1 MKETGKNFKINSIE
15 FSFQH
20 GYFDTGLLKEPL
32 QMKISDLSIK
42 NPVFSWMLMFG
53 LMIFGLISFSR
64 MGVSQLPDV
73 DFPTVTV
80 NVTLVGAAPEVME
93 TQVVDPIES
102 ALMGV
107 EGVRM
112 ISSNSKTGAASVTVE
127 FSLERNID
135 VALQDVQSKVA
146 SAQKLLPRDVD
157 PPTISKTNPD
167 DQPIMWLALTYDKG
181 DLGYLMRYARDYL
194 KDRFTTVDGVGDIFF
209 GGYTDPVLRVSVDPK
224 KLPQYNISVN
234 DVIDAI
240 KNEHSELPGGY
251 IETDKNNYNVRTMGE
266 AVSLEEFKNI
276 VISKRA
282 GQVIQD
288 PTNMVKIRQV
298 ADVSMTLDDITRI
311 SRFNG
316 IPALGLGIRKQRGTN
331 AVAVAR
337 AVKEKIKEIKQ
348 QLPPGMDVAVNFDS
362 TQFIENSVHE
372 LNLHLVMAVILTSL
386 VCWMFLGSW
395 SATFN
400 VLLSIPMSLLGAF
413 IGLYFLGYTL
423 NTFTLLG
430 LTLAIG
436 IVVDDAIMV
445 LENIFRYNEE
455 GHGQIESAIL
465 GSREIAFAAMAATAA
480 VIAIF
485 LPVAFMKG
493 VIGKFF
499 MQFGVTISL
508 AVFLSLVESLTI
520 TPMRCASFIHHGE
533 RKTKIGRSFESF
545 MELLRVKYE
554 VLLIKSLKYRALV
567 IFGSIIFVV
576 ISFITVKFLN
586 KEMSPAQDQSIFL
599 ARLNFPVG
607 SSLAFSNGLT
617 KQAEEWLRSR
627 GEIKQVYASVGGF
640 GGGISDANT
649 AMLFITMKDLN
660 NRPVDPEL
668 NHRLSQQEFM
678 QVARRSLSKIKDLR
692 PVLMDMS
699 QRGFSNGRGYPIEF
713 TVLGSDWEKL
723 ADMSKKIMKEMEASE
738 LMVDVDS
745 NYLLGMP
752 EIRVKPDRIAAAQH
766 GVSINAIGTTVNAMI
781 GGVKSGQYP
790 EGGHRYDIKVKLSS
804 REEAMKEIKS
814 LLIGNNRSNL
824 IPIGK
829 VTVQEMSKS
838 LQSISRT
845 NRQRAITITA
855 NLKNGASQQDAMNK
869 VEQIAKSVLE
879 PGYFIDQ
886 GGSSKTFKES
896 FQSLIFALVM
906 GLVIAYMVLASQFNS
921 FIDPITILMAL
932 PFSFSGAFFALLV
945 TNQSLNMFSMIG
957 LLLLMGIVKK
967 NSILLIEFTN
977 TVRDRGTDTA
987 DKALIEACPIR
998 LRPILMTSVATVAA
1012 AVPSALATGAGSE
1025 TMKPMALCL
1034 IGGVLVSTILTLFVV
1049 PCMYSLL
1056 DKFRK
1061 RDLTREKTKLAFET
1075 VGS

>member
-1 MKETGKNFKINSIE
+1 
-15 FSFQH
+15 
-20 GYFDTGLLKEPL
+20 
-32 QMKISDLSIK
+32 MKISDLSIK
-42 NPVFSWMLMFG
+42 NPVFAWMLMFG

-107 EGVRM
+107 EGVRS
-112 ISSNSKTGAASVTVE
+112 ISSNSKTGSATVTVE
-127 FSLERNID
+127 FSLDRSID
-135 VALQDVQSKVA
+135 LALQDVQAKVA
-146 SAQKLLPRDVD
+146 SAQKLLPKEID

-167 DQPIMWLALTYDKG
+167 DQPILWLALTYDRG
-181 DLGYLMRYARDYL
+181 DLEFLMRYARDYL

-234 DVIDAI
+234 DVTDVI
-240 KNEHSELPGGY
+240 KSEHSELPGGY
-251 IETDKNNYNVRTMGE
+251 IETEKSNYNVRTMGE
-266 AVSLEEFKNI
+266 ARTLEEFRNI

-282 GQVIQD
+282 GQIIQD
-288 PTNMVKIRQV
+288 PTNMVKIKQV
-298 ADVSMTLDDITRI
+298 SEVEMTLDDITRI

-316 IPALGLGIRKQRGTN
+316 TPALGLGIRKQRGTN

-337 AVKEKIKEIKQ
+337 AVKEKIKDIQ
-348 QLPPGMDVAVNFDS
+348 SQLPPGMKISVNFDS
-362 TQFIENSVHE
+362 TLFIEKSVHE
-372 LNLHLVMAVILTSL
+372 LNMHLLMAVILTAL

-400 VLLSIPMSLLGAF
+400 VLLSIPTSLLGAF

-445 LENIFRYNEE
+445 LENIFRYNEK

-508 AVFLSLVESLTI
+508 AVFLSLIESLTI
-520 TPMRCASFIHHGE
+520 TPMRCASFVHHGQ
-533 RKTKIGRSFESF
+533 RTTKIGRAFESF
-545 MELLRVKYE
+545 MDSLRLGYE
-554 VLLIKSLKYRALV
+554 RWLIKSLRNRWTV
-567 IFGSIIFVV
+567 ILGSIVFVAL
-576 ISFITVKFLN
+576 SFVSVKFLN
-586 KEMSPAQDQSIFL
+586 KEMSPAQDQSIFM
-599 ARLNFPVG
+599 ARLVLPVG
-607 SSLAFSNGLT
+607 SSLAYTDGQVKL
-617 KQAEEWLRSR
+617 AEQWLQSQPEVR
-627 GEIKQVYASVGGF
+627 QVYASVGGF

-649 AMLFITMKDLN
+649 AMMFITLKDYSD
-660 NRPVDPEL
+660 RPIDKVSGT
-668 NHRLSQQEFM
+668 RKSQQDFM
-678 QVARRSLSKIKDLR
+678 QLTRTAFSKIKDLR

-699 QRGFSNGRGYPIEF
+699 MRGFSNGRGYPIEF
-713 TVLGSDWEKL
+713 TILGSDWEKL
-723 ADMSKKIMKEMEASE
+723 AAMSQKIMKEMDASG
-738 LMVDVDS
+738 LMVDVDT

-752 EIRVKPDRIAAAQH
+752 EIQIKPDRIAAAQH

-790 EGGHRYDIKVKLSS
+790 EGGHRYDIKVKLS
-804 REEAMKEIKS
+804 RHEEAMKEIKN
-814 LLIGNNRSNL
+814 LLIGNNRANL

-829 VTVQEMSKS
+829 VTVQEMNKS

-845 NRQRAITITA
+845 DRQRAITITA
-855 NLKNGASQQDAMNK
+855 NLKAGASQQDAMAK
-869 VEQIAKSVLE
+869 VEQIGKQVLE
-879 PGYFIDQ
+879 PGYMLDQ
-886 GGSSKTFKES
+886 GGSTKTFKES
-896 FQSLIFALVM
+896 FQGLIIALVM
-906 GLVIAYMVLASQFNS
+906 GLVIAYMILASQFNS
-921 FIDPITILMAL
+921 FIDPFTILMAL
-932 PFSFSGAFFALLV
+932 PFSFSGAFFALLI

-977 TVRDRGTDTA
+977 TVRDRGTREA
-987 DKALIEACPIR
+987 NAALIEACPVR
-998 LRPILMTSVATVAA
+998 LRPILMTSIATVAA
-1012 AVPSALATGAGSE
+1012 AIPSATATGAGSE
-1025 TMKPMALCL
+1025 TMRPMALCL
-1034 IGGVLVSTILTLFVV
+1034 IGGVLVSTVLTLFVV
-1049 PCMYSLL
+1049 PCVYSLM
-1056 DKFRK
+1056 DRFRK
-1061 RDLTREKTKLAFET
+1061 RDDVREKTKQAFAAVLE
-1075 VGS
+1075 VHQ